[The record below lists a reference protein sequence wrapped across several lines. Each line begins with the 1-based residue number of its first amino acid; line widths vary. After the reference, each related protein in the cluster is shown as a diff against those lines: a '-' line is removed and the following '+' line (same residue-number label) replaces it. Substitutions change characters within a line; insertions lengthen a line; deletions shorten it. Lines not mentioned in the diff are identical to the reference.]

1 MHTRTVRT
9 LFWCAAMT
17 FVWLGTMAYL
27 ALDDPSYIDPR
38 SIIGSSVGWLLA
50 TTISWLLL
58 RRADAPKLWEFA
70 VVTAPASLVTL
81 VFVSIGA
88 AFLAPPPA

>member
-1 MHTRTVRT
+1 MRT
-9 LFWCAAMT
+9 LLWCAAMT

-27 ALDDPSYIDPR
+27 ALDDPGYVDPR
-38 SIIGSSVGWLLA
+38 SIIGSTVGWVVA
-50 TTISWLLL
+50 TTLSWLVL
-58 RRADAPKLWEFA
+58 RRAKAPQLWEFA

-88 AFLAPPPA
+88 AIVAPPPVV

>member
-1 MHTRTVRT
+1 
-9 LFWCAAMT
+9 MT

-38 SIIGSSVGWLLA
+38 SVIGSSVGWVVA
-50 TTISWLLL
+50 TALSWLVL
-58 RRADAPKLWEFA
+58 RRAEAPRLWEIA

-81 VFVSIGA
+81 VFVSVGA
-88 AFLAPPPA
+88 AFVAPPPVA

>member
-1 MHTRTVRT
+1 MRT
-9 LFWCAAMT
+9 LIWCAAMT

-27 ALDDPSYIDPR
+27 ALDDPSYVDQR
-38 SIIGSSVGWLLA
+38 SIIGSTVGWVVA
-50 TTISWLLL
+50 TALSWLVL
-58 RRADAPKLWEFA
+58 RRAKTPKLWEIA

-88 AFLAPPPA
+88 AFVAPPPIA

>member
-1 MHTRTVRT
+1 MRT
-9 LFWCAAMT
+9 LFWCAAMS

-27 ALDDPSYIDPR
+27 ALDDPNYIDQR
-38 SIIGSSVGWLLA
+38 SIIGSTVGWVIA
-50 TTISWLLL
+50 TALSWLVL
-58 RRADAPKLWEFA
+58 RRAKSPKLWEFA

-88 AFLAPPPA
+88 AFVAPPPLA

>member
-1 MHTRTVRT
+1 MRT
-9 LFWCAAMT
+9 LLWCAAMSA
-17 FVWLGTMAYL
+17 VWLGTMAYL

-38 SIIGSSVGWLLA
+38 SIMGSAVGWLLA
-50 TTISWLLL
+50 TTMSWLIL
-58 RRADAPKLWEFA
+58 RRAEAPKLWEIA

-88 AFLAPPPA
+88 AFVAPPPPA

>member
-1 MHTRTVRT
+1 MS
-9 LFWCAAMT
+9 
-17 FVWLGTMAYL
+17 FVWLGAMAYL

-38 SIIGSSVGWLLA
+38 SIIGSAVGWVVA
-50 TTISWLLL
+50 TAMSWLLL
-58 RRADAPKLWEFA
+58 RRANRPALWEFA

-88 AFLAPPPA
+88 GFIAPPPA